1 LKSFVFKQL
10 EEQSKMGLTS
20 NKRAIGVFL
29 NRQDAESALKAL
41 KNADFPMN
49 QVSVVARDVSEKD
62 EMAESESEF
71 VREQTLK
78 GIGTGAIAGGAL
90 LGGIGGLLAGLGT
103 LAIPGLGPI
112 AVAGAQAALAGT
124 FAGGFYGAG
133 AGGIIGAVIG
143 NGVSQEQAKVY
154 SDRLSQGDYL
164 VMIDG
169 TDDQIQRAESVL
181 VGQDIQDWGVYRT
194 I

>member
-1 LKSFVFKQL
+1 
-10 EEQSKMGLTS
+10 MGLTS